1 MHPLPYK
8 SLEAKIMPLELPLEL
23 PQEALDQLHS
33 IMFESAKKAFN
44 EASKQVTY
52 RPYMTKEECASY
64 LHVSKKTLNDFIK
77 QGLKVTVIDNI
88 QRISKNEADNFYKQ
102 HLI

>member
-1 MHPLPYK
+1 MPYSLPF
-8 SLEAKIMPLELPLEL
+8 ELSDDV
-23 PQEALDQLHS
+23 LDQLHS
-33 IMFESAKKAFN
+33 IMFESAKKAFK

-77 QGLKVTVIDNI
+77 QGLKVNVIDNI
-88 QRISKNEADNFYKQ
+88 QRISKKEADNFYNQ